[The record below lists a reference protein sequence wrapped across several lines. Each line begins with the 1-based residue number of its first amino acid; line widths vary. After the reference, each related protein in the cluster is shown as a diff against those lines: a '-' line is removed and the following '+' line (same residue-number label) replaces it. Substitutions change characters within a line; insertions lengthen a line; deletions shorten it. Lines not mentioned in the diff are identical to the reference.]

1 MLPRFDRP
9 DKRRSDRQE
18 KTLQLHFATRSRR
31 APSALRCARR
41 TGARYQRNISTAHAR
56 RKTHHEKIDDFERSQ
71 PQPLGVREPHI
82 YATTTFAQIAE
93 NCAHHAAGFGLDRT
107 FRQSNQAD
115 VICGLEPYG
124 YVAAMHAL
132 AQMEKKSCSEPIRNP
147 PDEIGFLLVIALA
160 FEARRV
166 AVSW

>member
-1 MLPRFDRP
+1 
-9 DKRRSDRQE
+9 
-18 KTLQLHFATRSRR
+18 
-31 APSALRCARR
+31 
-41 TGARYQRNISTAHAR
+41 
-56 RKTHHEKIDDFERSQ
+56 
-71 PQPLGVREPHI
+71 LGVREPHI

-93 NCAHHAAGFGLDRT
+93 SCAHHAAGFGLDRT
-107 FRQSNQAD
+107 FRQSNQTG

-160 FEARRV
+160 CPFRGATRRGIKVADARLVMR
-166 AVSW
+166 SRQSPN